1 MEQICQR
8 AIYICIYLSP
18 VDRTIDRVQLP
29 APGRA
34 HLQAPAKD
42 YPPIIKSRVDA
53 IGVDHRMA
61 FNMFHVWIKQIWVRQ
76 R

>member
-1 MEQICQR
+1 MRQ
-8 AIYICIYLSP
+8 
-18 VDRTIDRVQLP
+18 
-29 APGRA
+29 
-34 HLQAPAKD
+34 D